1 MNEEKF
7 NPNVADGDTMLIVA
21 RLGERKR
28 KLERMAEMEQR
39 LARRTTAR
47 LYTSIVSAMA
57 AVVLLTLVLVPLWRM
72 QISPLDK
79 TGISQPTFSDYRSG
93 NADIAEITKLMNRQ
107 DYKQALTVTKK
118 ALHTSDIAL
127 KDLYGKDVEFD
138 DEELV
143 YEEELERN
151 TNSEL
156 RWAYIYLLVKL
167 DDVKEARRQL
177 HKYLKA
183 KYYCQH
189 QAEAKALLEEINRL

>member
-28 KLERMAEMEQR
+28 KLERMAEMEHR

-47 LYTSIVSAMA
+47 LYTSIVSAVA
-57 AVVLLTLVLVPLWRM
+57 AVALLTLVLVPLWRM
-72 QISPLDK
+72 QIPPLDK

-183 KYYCQH
+183 KDYCQH
-189 QAEAKALLEEINRL
+189 QAEAKALLEEIN

>member
-7 NPNVADGDTMLIVA
+7 NHNVADGDTMLIVA

-39 LARRTTAR
+39 MARRTTAR
-47 LYTSIVSAMA
+47 LYTSIVSAVA
-57 AVVLLTLVLVPLWRM
+57 AVVLLTLVSVPLWRM
-72 QISPLDK
+72 QMSPLDK

-127 KDLYGKDVEFD
+127 KDLY
-138 DEELV
+138 L
-143 YEEELERN
+143 
-151 TNSEL
+151 NSATL
-156 RWAYIYLLVKL
+156 
-167 DDVKEARRQL
+167 
-177 HKYLKA
+177 
-183 KYYCQH
+183 
-189 QAEAKALLEEINRL
+189 

>member
-7 NPNVADGDTMLIVA
+7 NPNAADADTMLIVA
-21 RLGERKR
+21 RLGERNR
-28 KLERMAEMEQR
+28 KLERMAEMEHR
-39 LARRTTAR
+39 LARRTTVR
-47 LYTSIVSAMA
+47 LYTSIVSAVA

-72 QISPLDK
+72 QMSPLDK

-93 NADIAEITKLMNRQ
+93 NADIVEITKLMNRQ

-183 KYYCQH
+183 KDYCQH
-189 QAEAKALLEEINRL
+189 QAEAKALLEEIN

>member
-7 NPNVADGDTMLIVA
+7 NPNAADADTMLIVA

-28 KLERMAEMEQR
+28 KLERMAEMEHR
-39 LARRTTAR
+39 LTRRTTAR

-143 YEEELERN
+143 YEKELEGN
-151 TNSEL
+151 NNSEL

-183 KYYCQH
+183 KDYCQH
-189 QAEAKALLEEINRL
+189 QAEAKALLEEIN

>member
-7 NPNVADGDTMLIVA
+7 NHNVADGDTMLIVA

-47 LYTSIVSAMA
+47 LYTSIVSAVA

-183 KYYCQH
+183 KDYCQH
-189 QAEAKALLEEINRL
+189 QAEAKALLEEIN

>member
-7 NPNVADGDTMLIVA
+7 NPNVADADTMLIVA

-57 AVVLLTLVLVPLWRM
+57 AAALLTLVLVLLWRM

-183 KYYCQH
+183 KDYCQH
-189 QAEAKALLEEINRL
+189 QAEAKALLEEIN

>member
-79 TGISQPTFSDYRSG
+79 TGISQPQFSDYRSG

-183 KYYCQH
+183 KDYCQH
-189 QAEAKALLEEINRL
+189 QAEAKALLEEIN

>member
-79 TGISQPTFSDYRSG
+79 TGISQPKFSDYRSG

-107 DYKQALTVTKK
+107 DYKQALIVTKK
-118 ALHTSDIAL
+118 ALHTSEIAL

-183 KYYCQH
+183 KDYCQH
-189 QAEAKALLEEINRL
+189 QAEAKALLEEIN

>member
-57 AVVLLTLVLVPLWRM
+57 AVVLLSLVLVPLWRM

-79 TGISQPTFSDYRSG
+79 TGISQPKFSDYRSG

-183 KYYCQH
+183 KDYCQH
-189 QAEAKALLEEINRL
+189 QAEAKALLEEIN

>member
-7 NPNVADGDTMLIVA
+7 NPNAADADTMLIVA

-28 KLERMAEMEQR
+28 KLELMAEMEQR

-151 TNSEL
+151 NNSEL

-183 KYYCQH
+183 KDYCQH
-189 QAEAKALLEEINRL
+189 QAEAKALLEEIN

>member
-79 TGISQPTFSDYRSG
+79 TGISQPKFSDYRSG

-177 HKYLKA
+177 LKYLKA
-183 KYYCQH
+183 KDYCQH
-189 QAEAKALLEEINRL
+189 QAEAKALLEEIN

>member
-7 NPNVADGDTMLIVA
+7 NPNAADADTMLIVA

-28 KLERMAEMEQR
+28 KLERMSEMEHR

-47 LYTSIVSAMA
+47 LYTCIVSAVA
-57 AVVLLTLVLVPLWRM
+57 AVILLTLVLVPLWRM
-72 QISPLDK
+72 QIPPLDK

-93 NADIAEITKLMNRQ
+93 NADIAEITKLMDRQ
-107 DYKQALTVTKK
+107 DYKQALTVTEK

-127 KDLYGKDVEFD
+127 KDLYGQDVELD

-143 YEEELERN
+143 YEKELEGN
-151 TNSEL
+151 NNSEL

-183 KYYCQH
+183 KDYCQH
-189 QAEAKALLEEINRL
+189 QAEAKALLEEIN

>member
-7 NPNVADGDTMLIVA
+7 NPNVADADTMLIVA

-28 KLERMAEMEQR
+28 KLERMAEMEHR

-93 NADIAEITKLMNRQ
+93 NADIAEITKLMNQQ

-183 KYYCQH
+183 KDYCQH
-189 QAEAKALLEEINRL
+189 QAEAKALLEEIN

>member
-28 KLERMAEMEQR
+28 KLERMAEMEHR
-39 LARRTTAR
+39 LARRTTVR
-47 LYTSIVSAMA
+47 LYTSIVSAVA
-57 AVVLLTLVLVPLWRM
+57 AVALLTLVLVPLWRM
-72 QISPLDK
+72 QIPPLDK

-183 KYYCQH
+183 KDYCQH
-189 QAEAKALLEEINRL
+189 QAEAKALLEEIN

>member
-7 NPNVADGDTMLIVA
+7 NPNAADGDTMLIVA

-28 KLERMAEMEQR
+28 KLERMAEMEHR
-39 LARRTTAR
+39 LARRTTVR
-47 LYTSIVSAMA
+47 LYTSIVS

-72 QISPLDK
+72 QMSPLDK

-93 NADIAEITKLMNRQ
+93 NADIVEITKLMNRQ

-183 KYYCQH
+183 KDYCQH
-189 QAEAKALLEEINRL
+189 QAEAKALLEEIN

>member
-7 NPNVADGDTMLIVA
+7 NPNAADGDTMLIVA

-47 LYTSIVSAMA
+47 LYTSIVSAVA

-151 TNSEL
+151 NNSEL

-183 KYYCQH
+183 KDYCQH
-189 QAEAKALLEEINRL
+189 QAEAKALLEEIN

>member
-7 NPNVADGDTMLIVA
+7 NPNVADADTMLIVA

-28 KLERMAEMEQR
+28 KLERMAEMEHR

-143 YEEELERN
+143 YEEELERT

-183 KYYCQH
+183 KDYCQH
-189 QAEAKALLEEINRL
+189 QAEAKALLEEIN

>member
-79 TGISQPTFSDYRSG
+79 TGISQPKFSDYRSG

-138 DEELV
+138 DEEFV

-183 KYYCQH
+183 KDYCQH
-189 QAEAKALLEEINRL
+189 QAEAKALLEEIN

>member
-79 TGISQPTFSDYRSG
+79 TGISQPKFSDYRSG

-151 TNSEL
+151 INSEL

-183 KYYCQH
+183 KDYCQH
-189 QAEAKALLEEINRL
+189 QAEAKALLEEIN

>member
-7 NPNVADGDTMLIVA
+7 NSNVADGDTMLIVA

-79 TGISQPTFSDYRSG
+79 TGISQPKFSDYRSG

-183 KYYCQH
+183 KDYCQH
-189 QAEAKALLEEINRL
+189 QAEAKALLEEIN

>member
-7 NPNVADGDTMLIVA
+7 NPNAADGDTMLIVA

-28 KLERMAEMEQR
+28 KLERMAEMEHR
-39 LARRTTAR
+39 LARRTTVR
-47 LYTSIVSAMA
+47 LYTSIVSAVA

-72 QISPLDK
+72 QMSPLDK

-93 NADIAEITKLMNRQ
+93 NADIVEITKLMNRQ

-127 KDLYGKDVEFD
+127 KELYGKDVEFD

-143 YEEELERN
+143 YEEEWERN

-183 KYYCQH
+183 KDYCQH
-189 QAEAKALLEEINRL
+189 QAEAKALLEEIN

>member
-7 NPNVADGDTMLIVA
+7 NPNVADADTMLIVA

-93 NADIAEITKLMNRQ
+93 NADIAEITKLMDRQ

-127 KDLYGKDVEFD
+127 KDLYGQDVELD

-143 YEEELERN
+143 YEKELEGN
-151 TNSEL
+151 NNSEL

-183 KYYCQH
+183 KDYCQH
-189 QAEAKALLEEINRL
+189 QAEAKALLKEIN

>member
-28 KLERMAEMEQR
+28 KLERMAEMEHR
-39 LARRTTAR
+39 LARRTTVR
-47 LYTSIVSAMA
+47 LYTSIVSAVA

-183 KYYCQH
+183 KDYCQH
-189 QAEAKALLEEINRL
+189 QAEAKALLEEIN

>member
-47 LYTSIVSAMA
+47 LYTSIVSAIA

-79 TGISQPTFSDYRSG
+79 TGISQPKFSDYRSG

-183 KYYCQH
+183 KDYCQH
-189 QAEAKALLEEINRL
+189 QAEAKALLEEIN

>member
-7 NPNVADGDTMLIVA
+7 NHNVADGDTMLIVA

-28 KLERMAEMEQR
+28 KLERMAEMEHR

-72 QISPLDK
+72 QMSPLDK

-107 DYKQALTVTKK
+107 DYKQALIVTKK

-167 DDVKEARRQL
+167 DDIKEARRQL

-183 KYYCQH
+183 KDYCQH
-189 QAEAKALLEEINRL
+189 QAEAKALLEEIN

>member
-79 TGISQPTFSDYRSG
+79 TGISQPKFSDYRSG

-107 DYKQALTVTKK
+107 DDKQALTVTKK
-118 ALHTSDIAL
+118 AQI
-127 KDLYGKDVEFD
+127 
-138 DEELV
+138 
-143 YEEELERN
+143 
-151 TNSEL
+151 
-156 RWAYIYLLVKL
+156 
-167 DDVKEARRQL
+167 
-177 HKYLKA
+177 
-183 KYYCQH
+183 
-189 QAEAKALLEEINRL
+189 

>member
-7 NPNVADGDTMLIVA
+7 NPNAADGDTMLIVA

-39 LARRTTAR
+39 MVRRTTAR

-57 AVVLLTLVLVPLWRM
+57 AVILLTLVLVPLWRM

-183 KYYCQH
+183 KDYCQH
-189 QAEAKALLEEINRL
+189 QAEAKALLEEIN

>member
-39 LARRTTAR
+39 MARRTTAR

-118 ALHTSDIAL
+118 ALHTSDLAL

-151 TNSEL
+151 NNSEL

-183 KYYCQH
+183 KDYCQH
-189 QAEAKALLEEINRL
+189 QAEAKALLEEIN

>member
-7 NPNVADGDTMLIVA
+7 NPNVADADTMLIVA

-28 KLERMAEMEQR
+28 KLERMAEMEHR
-39 LARRTTAR
+39 LARRTTVR
-47 LYTSIVSAMA
+47 LYTSIVSAVA

-72 QISPLDK
+72 QMSPLDK

-93 NADIAEITKLMNRQ
+93 NADIVEITKLMNRQ

-183 KYYCQH
+183 KDYCQH
-189 QAEAKALLEEINRL
+189 QAEAKALLKEIN

>member
-7 NPNVADGDTMLIVA
+7 NPNVADADTMLIVA

-57 AVVLLTLVLVPLWRM
+57 AVVLLTLVLVLLWRM

-93 NADIAEITKLMNRQ
+93 NADIAEMTKLMNRQ

-183 KYYCQH
+183 KDYCQH
-189 QAEAKALLEEINRL
+189 QAEAKALLEEIN

>member
-7 NPNVADGDTMLIVA
+7 NPNVADADTMLIVA

-79 TGISQPTFSDYRSG
+79 TGISQPKFSDYRSG

-118 ALHTSDIAL
+118 VLHTSDIAL

-183 KYYCQH
+183 KDYCQH
-189 QAEAKALLEEINRL
+189 QAEAKALLEEIN

>member
-47 LYTSIVSAMA
+47 LYTSIVSAVA

-72 QISPLDK
+72 QIPPLDK

-183 KYYCQH
+183 KDYCQH
-189 QAEAKALLEEINRL
+189 QAEAKALLEEIN

>member
-39 LARRTTAR
+39 MARRTTAR

-57 AVVLLTLVLVPLWRM
+57 AVILLTLVLVPLWRM

-79 TGISQPTFSDYRSG
+79 TGISQPKFSDYRSG
-93 NADIAEITKLMNRQ
+93 NADIVEITKLMNRQ

-156 RWAYIYLLVKL
+156 RWAYVYLLVKL

-183 KYYCQH
+183 KDYCQH
-189 QAEAKALLEEINRL
+189 QAEAKALLEEIN

>member
-7 NPNVADGDTMLIVA
+7 NPNVADADTMLIVA

-28 KLERMAEMEQR
+28 KLERMAEMEHR
-39 LARRTTAR
+39 LARRTTVR
-47 LYTSIVSAMA
+47 LYTSIVSAVA

-72 QISPLDK
+72 QIPPLDK

-93 NADIAEITKLMNRQ
+93 NADIAEITKLMDRQ

-183 KYYCQH
+183 KDYCQH
-189 QAEAKALLEEINRL
+189 QAEAKALLEEIN

>member
-7 NPNVADGDTMLIVA
+7 NPNVADADTMLIVA

-127 KDLYGKDVEFD
+127 KDLYGKDVGFD

-183 KYYCQH
+183 KDYCQH
-189 QAEAKALLEEINRL
+189 QAEAKALLEEIN

>member
-7 NPNVADGDTMLIVA
+7 NPNVADADTMLIVA

-28 KLERMAEMEQR
+28 KLERMAEMEHR
-39 LARRTTAR
+39 LARRTTVR
-47 LYTSIVSAMA
+47 LYTSIVSAVA

-72 QISPLDK
+72 QMSPLDK

-93 NADIAEITKLMNRQ
+93 NADIVEITKLMNRQ

-127 KDLYGKDVEFD
+127 KDLYGQDVEFD

-183 KYYCQH
+183 KDYCQH
-189 QAEAKALLEEINRL
+189 QAEAKALLEEIN

>member
-93 NADIAEITKLMNRQ
+93 NADIAEITKLMDRQ

-127 KDLYGKDVEFD
+127 KDLYGQDVELD

-143 YEEELERN
+143 YEKELEGN
-151 TNSEL
+151 NNSEL

-183 KYYCQH
+183 KDYCQH
-189 QAEAKALLEEINRL
+189 QAEAKALLEEIN

>member
-7 NPNVADGDTMLIVA
+7 NPNVADADTMLIVA

-28 KLERMAEMEQR
+28 KLERMAEIEHR

-79 TGISQPTFSDYRSG
+79 TGISQPKFSDYRSG

-156 RWAYIYLLVKL
+156 RWAYIYLLVKR

-183 KYYCQH
+183 KDYCQH
-189 QAEAKALLEEINRL
+189 QAEAKALLEEIN

>member
-7 NPNVADGDTMLIVA
+7 NPNVADADTMLIVA

-28 KLERMAEMEQR
+28 KLERMAEMEHR
-39 LARRTTAR
+39 LARRTTVR
-47 LYTSIVSAMA
+47 LYTSIVSAVA

-183 KYYCQH
+183 KDYCQH
-189 QAEAKALLEEINRL
+189 QAEAKALLEEIN

>member
-39 LARRTTAR
+39 MARRTTAR

-57 AVVLLTLVLVPLWRM
+57 AVILLTLVLVPLWRM

-183 KYYCQH
+183 K
-189 QAEAKALLEEINRL
+189 EPG